1 MTLLSRLSQQVGSK
15 ELARNLL
22 KKRGHMTKDGELT
35 AEGRRRESMG
45 REGRAINRAAKR
57 SGRKESSYKYNSKTN
72 QAVLKRSK

>member
-1 MTLLSRLSQQVGSK
+1 
-15 ELARNLL
+15 
-22 KKRGHMTKDGELT
+22 MTKDGELT